1 MIYSKVTYVIVSTW
15 MFHARV
21 SLSATVA
28 SLSQDGVCVE
38 QFADYSATDH

>member
-1 MIYSKVTYVIVSTW
+1 MIYSKATYMIVSTW

-21 SLSATVA
+21 SLAVTVA